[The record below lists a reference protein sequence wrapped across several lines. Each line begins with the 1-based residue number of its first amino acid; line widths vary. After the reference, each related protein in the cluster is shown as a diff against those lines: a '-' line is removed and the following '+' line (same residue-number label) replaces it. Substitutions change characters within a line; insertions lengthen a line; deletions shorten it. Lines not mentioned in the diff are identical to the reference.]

1 MPCNDMYVVQSP
13 RWGVLWTARPIKY
26 HCMSPPL
33 GGMAVEASRRLPLG
47 DRREI
52 K

>member
-1 MPCNDMYVVQSP
+1 M
-13 RWGVLWTARPIKY
+13 Y

-33 GGMAVEASRRLPLG
+33 GGMAVEASKEAAARG
-47 DRREI
+47 QEEE

>member
-1 MPCNDMYVVQSP
+1 M
-13 RWGVLWTARPIKY
+13 Y

-47 DRREI
+47 GRGRRNEI
-52 K
+52 DQKWSRRVATV